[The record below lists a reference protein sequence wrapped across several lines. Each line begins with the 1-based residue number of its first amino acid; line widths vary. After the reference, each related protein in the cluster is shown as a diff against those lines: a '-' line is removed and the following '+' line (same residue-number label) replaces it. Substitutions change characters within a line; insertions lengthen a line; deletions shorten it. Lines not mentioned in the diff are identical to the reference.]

1 MEYNELTA
9 ISPIDGRYRNTVG
22 ELSEFFSEYAFM
34 KYRIK
39 VEIKWL
45 IHLLEMNIINENASE
60 EEIQRINNIYEYFD
74 VEKCKR
80 VKEIE
85 NITNH
90 DVKAVEYYVREEI
103 EKIGLKRLCCFVHF
117 GCTSEDI
124 NNLAYNLMIKGAMN
138 SIILPAM
145 DTLVYQ
151 VKENAKKYASIP
163 MLSHTHGQPATPVTV
178 GKELSVFVYRWQNS
192 LKYINSIVCDLQGK
206 FSSTVGAFNA
216 WQVSFP
222 QIDWIEEN
230 KRFVEKL
237 GLNFNLFATQ
247 IENHDTICTLFSMI
261 KSFNN
266 ITQDFNS
273 DMWLY
278 TSLGYFKQK
287 VISTETGSSVM
298 PHKVNPIN
306 HESSMANTRMAN
318 SIFDSLTNNLQVSR
332 MQRDLSDSSM
342 LRNIGVAFSHTLL
355 SIKQSQKGFA
365 KMEVNEGILRKELNN
380 NPEVLAEAVQTIL
393 RKNKYDNAYELLKEF
408 TRGKD
413 INIDNLREFINGL
426 DINQNDKEMLLNLTP
441 EMYIGLSSKLC
452 DMI

>member
-1 MEYNELTA
+1 M
-9 ISPIDGRYRNTVG
+9 R
-22 ELSEFFSEYAFM
+22 
-34 KYRIK
+34 
-39 VEIKWL
+39 
-45 IHLLEMNIINENASE
+45 
-60 EEIQRINNIYEYFD
+60 
-74 VEKCKR
+74 
-80 VKEIE
+80 
-85 NITNH
+85 
-90 DVKAVEYYVREEI
+90 
-103 EKIGLKRLCCFVHF
+103 
-117 GCTSEDI
+117 
-124 NNLAYNLMIKGAMN
+124 
-138 SIILPAM
+138 
-145 DTLVYQ
+145 
-151 VKENAKKYASIP
+151 
-163 MLSHTHGQPATPVTV
+163 
-178 GKELSVFVYRWQNS
+178 
-192 LKYINSIVCDLQGK
+192 
-206 FSSTVGAFNA
+206 
-216 WQVSFP
+216 QVSFP

-365 KMEVNEGILRKELNN
+365 KMEVNEDILRKELNN

-393 RKNKYDNAYELLKEF
+393 RKNKYDK
-408 TRGKD
+408 R
-413 INIDNLREFINGL
+413 
-426 DINQNDKEMLLNLTP
+426 
-441 EMYIGLSSKLC
+441 
-452 DMI
+452 